1 MGPIGQIGLIE
12 HRTPEAGR
20 QEDQRDRMGRRPTGR
35 GARGRGARGRNIYPK
50 TKSEG
55 KGSKKNAYIQIK
67 NTQKLAYVQFLL

>member
-20 QEDQRDRMGRRPTGR
+20 QEDQRDRR
-35 GARGRGARGRNIYPK
+35 GQRSTRRGARGRNIYPK